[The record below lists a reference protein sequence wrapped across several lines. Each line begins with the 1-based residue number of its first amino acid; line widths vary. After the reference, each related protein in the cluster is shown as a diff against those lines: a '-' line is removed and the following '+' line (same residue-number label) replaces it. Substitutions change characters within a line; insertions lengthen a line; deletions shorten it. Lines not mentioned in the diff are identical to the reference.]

1 MDFIRFLFSWKFFKQ
16 LLIAILISVAIVWG
30 TLLFLSSYTG
40 HNKYIPVPDLRGKL
54 YEDVVRN
61 TFYTDFRFIVL
72 DSVFDPELPPGT
84 ILYQDP
90 WVDTRVK
97 QNRQIY
103 VTISSTTP
111 EKVVMPDLKFLTL
124 RQAESMLGSYG
135 LKVGNLFYTP
145 AFDADA
151 IQQQLYNDQP
161 IQPGEKIYKGSV
173 IDLVVG
179 TGGGSYQILIE
190 EPSTDTVPSE
200 EYEVEDYIRNV
211 GM

>member
-1 MDFIRFLFSWKFFKQ
+1 MNFIRFLFSWKFVKQ
-16 LLIAILISVAIVWG
+16 VLLAIVLSIAMVWG
-30 TLLFLSSYTG
+30 TLIFLSKYTG
-40 HNKYIPVPDLRGKL
+40 HNQYIPVPDIRGKL
-54 YEDVVRN
+54 IEEVIQS

-72 DSVFDPELPPGT
+72 DSVFDPELAPGT

-103 VTISSTTP
+103 VTISSSTP
-111 EKVVMPDLKFLTL
+111 DKVSMPDLKFLTL

-151 IQQQLYNDQP
+151 VQQQMHNDQP
-161 IQPGEKIYKGSV
+161 IEPGERIYKGSV

-190 EPSTDTVPSE
+190 ETPMDTLPLE
-200 EYEVEDYIRNV
+200 GYDMGDYIDI
-211 GM
+211 

>member
-1 MDFIRFLFSWKFFKQ
+1 MDFIRFLFSWKFVKQ
-16 LLIAILISVAIVWG
+16 VLLAVVFTAAIVWG
-30 TLLFLSSYTG
+30 TLIFLSSYTG
-40 HNKYIPVPDLRGKL
+40 HNKYIPVPDIRGKL
-54 YEDVVRN
+54 IGEVMQS
-61 TFYTDFRFIVL
+61 TFYADFRFIVL

-103 VTISSTTP
+103 VTISSSTP
-111 EKVVMPDLKFLTL
+111 DKVSMPDLKFLTL
-124 RQAESMLGSYG
+124 RQAESMLESYG

-161 IQPGEKIYKGSV
+161 IEPGERIYKGSV

-190 EPSTDTVPSE
+190 NTQVDTVPDE
-200 EYEVEDYIRNV
+200 GYGVGDYI
-211 GM
+211 GD

>member
-1 MDFIRFLFSWKFFKQ
+1 MDFIRFLFSWKFAKQ
-16 LLIAILISVAIVWG
+16 VLLSIVFSVAIVWG
-30 TLLFLSSYTG
+30 TLIFLSSYTG
-40 HNKYIPVPDLRGKL
+40 HNKYISVPDIRGKL
-54 YEDVVRN
+54 IEEVVQS

-97 QNRQIY
+97 QNRQVY
-103 VTISSTTP
+103 VTISSSTP
-111 EKVVMPDLKFLTL
+111 DKVSMPDLKFLTL

-151 IQQQLYNDQP
+151 VQQQLYNDQP
-161 IQPGEKIYKGSV
+161 IEPGERIYKGSV

-190 EPSTDTVPSE
+190 ETPVDTLPVE
-200 EYEVEDYIRNV
+200 GYEVEDYI
-211 GM
+211 GE

>member
-1 MDFIRFLFSWKFFKQ
+1 MDFIRFLFSWKFVKQ
-16 LLIAILISVAIVWG
+16 ILIAVVLSAGIVWG
-30 TLLFLSSYTG
+30 TLIFLSKYTG
-40 HNKYIPVPDLRGKL
+40 HNKYIPVPDIRGKL
-54 YEDVVRN
+54 IEEVIQS

-103 VTISSTTP
+103 VTISSSIP
-111 EKVVMPDLKFLTL
+111 DKVSMPDLKFLTL
-124 RQAESMLGSYG
+124 RQAASMLESYG
-135 LKVGNLFYTP
+135 LKAGNLFYTP

-151 IQQQLYNDQP
+151 VQQQLYNDQP
-161 IQPGEKIYKGSV
+161 IEPGERIFKGSV

-190 EPSTDTVPSE
+190 ETPVDSVPVKG
-200 EYEVEDYIRNV
+200 YEVGDYIDI
-211 GM
+211 

>member
-1 MDFIRFLFSWKFFKQ
+1 MDFIRFLFSWKFAKQ
-16 LLIAILISVAIVWG
+16 VLLSIVFSGAIVWG
-30 TLLFLSSYTG
+30 TLIFLSSYTG
-40 HNKYIPVPDLRGKL
+40 HNKYISVPDIRGKL
-54 YEDVVRN
+54 IEEVVQS

-97 QNRQIY
+97 QNRQVY
-103 VTISSTTP
+103 VTISSSTP
-111 EKVVMPDLKFLTL
+111 DKVSMPDLKFLTL

-145 AFDADA
+145 AFDENAV
-151 IQQQLYNDQP
+151 QQQLYNDQP
-161 IQPGEKIYKGSV
+161 INPGERIYKGSV

-179 TGGGSYQILIE
+179 TGGGSYQILIQDTL
-190 EPSTDTVPSE
+190 TDTVPESK
-200 EYEVEDYIRNV
+200 YDVSDYI
-211 GM
+211 GE

>member
-1 MDFIRFLFSWKFFKQ
+1 MDFIRFLFSWKFVKQ
-16 LLIAILISVAIVWG
+16 VLLAIVFSAAIVWG
-30 TLLFLSSYTG
+30 TMIFLSSYTG
-40 HNKYIPVPDLRGKL
+40 HNKYIPVPDIRGKL
-54 YEDVVRN
+54 IEEVVQSS
-61 TFYTDFRFIVL
+61 FYTDFRFIVL
-72 DSVFDPELPPGT
+72 DSVFDADLPPGT

-103 VTISSTTP
+103 VTISSSTP
-111 EKVVMPDLKFLTL
+111 DKVSMPDLKFLTL

-135 LKVGNLFYTP
+135 LKVGNLYYTP

-151 IQQQLYNDQP
+151 VQQQMYNDQP
-161 IQPGEKIYKGSV
+161 IEPGERIYKGSV

-190 EPSTDTVPSE
+190 ETPADTVPLE
-200 EYEVEDYIRNV
+200 GYEVRDYI
-211 GM
+211 GG

>member
-1 MDFIRFLFSWKFFKQ
+1 MDFIRFLFSWKFLKQ
-16 LLIAILISVAIVWG
+16 LLLAILISAAIVWG
-30 TLLFLSSYTG
+30 ALLFLSSYTG

-54 YEDVVRN
+54 YEDVLRS
-61 TFYTDFRFIVL
+61 TYYTDFRFIVL

-84 ILYQDP
+84 ILFQDP

-111 EKVVMPDLKFLTL
+111 EKVAMPDLKFLTL
-124 RQAESMLGSYG
+124 RQAESMLASYG

-151 IQQQLYNDQP
+151 VQQQLYQDQP
-161 IQPGEKIYKGSV
+161 IEPGEKIYKGSV

-179 TGGGSYQILIE
+179 TGGGSYQILID
-190 EPSTDTVPSE
+190 EPSADTTVPE
-200 EYEVEDYIRNV
+200 GYDVEDYI
-211 GM
+211 GD

>member
-1 MDFIRFLFSWKFFKQ
+1 MDFIRFLFSWKFAKQ
-16 LLIAILISVAIVWG
+16 VLLSIVFSGAIVWG
-30 TLLFLSSYTG
+30 TLIFLSSYTG
-40 HNKYIPVPDLRGKL
+40 HNKYISVPDIRGKL
-54 YEDVVRN
+54 IEEVVQS

-97 QNRQIY
+97 QNRQVY
-103 VTISSTTP
+103 VTISSSTP
-111 EKVVMPDLKFLTL
+111 DKVSMPDLKFLTL

-151 IQQQLYNDQP
+151 VQQQLYNDQP
-161 IQPGEKIYKGSV
+161 IEPGERIYKGSV

-190 EPSTDTVPSE
+190 ETPVDTLPVE
-200 EYEVEDYIRNV
+200 GYEVEDYI
-211 GM
+211 GE

>member
-1 MDFIRFLFSWKFFKQ
+1 MDFIRFLFSWKFVKQ
-16 LLIAILISVAIVWG
+16 ILIAVVLSAGIVWG
-30 TLLFLSSYTG
+30 TLIFLSKYTG
-40 HNKYIPVPDLRGKL
+40 HNKYIPVPDIRGKL
-54 YEDVVRN
+54 IEEVIQS

-103 VTISSTTP
+103 VTISSSIP
-111 EKVVMPDLKFLTL
+111 DKVSMPDLKFLTL
-124 RQAESMLGSYG
+124 RQAASMLESYG
-135 LKVGNLFYTP
+135 LKAGNLFYTP

-151 IQQQLYNDQP
+151 VQQQLYNDQP
-161 IQPGEKIYKGSV
+161 IEPGERIFKGSV

-190 EPSTDTVPSE
+190 ETPVDSVPVKG
-200 EYEVEDYIRNV
+200 YGVGDYIDI
-211 GM
+211 

>member
-1 MDFIRFLFSWKFFKQ
+1 MDFIRFLFSWKFAKQ
-16 LLIAILISVAIVWG
+16 VLLSIVFSVAIVWG
-30 TLLFLSSYTG
+30 TLIFLSSYTG
-40 HNKYIPVPDLRGKL
+40 HNKYISVPDIRGKL
-54 YEDVVRN
+54 IEEVVQS

-97 QNRQIY
+97 QNRQVY
-103 VTISSTTP
+103 VTISSSTP
-111 EKVVMPDLKFLTL
+111 DKVSMPDLKFLTL

-151 IQQQLYNDQP
+151 VQQQLYNDQP
-161 IQPGEKIYKGSV
+161 IEPGERIYKGSV

-190 EPSTDTVPSE
+190 ETPVDTLPVE
-200 EYEVEDYIRNV
+200 GYGVEDYI
-211 GM
+211 GE

>member
-1 MDFIRFLFSWKFFKQ
+1 MDFIRFVFSWKFVKQ
-16 LLIAILISVAIVWG
+16 LLLAVIFSVATIWG
-30 TLLFLSSYTG
+30 TLIFLSSYTG
-40 HNKYIPVPDLRGKL
+40 HNKYIPVPDVRGKL
-54 YEDVVRN
+54 IGEVAQS

-84 ILYQDP
+84 ILNQDP

-103 VTISSTTP
+103 VTISSSTP
-111 EKVVMPDLKFLTL
+111 EKVSMPDLKFLTL

-135 LKVGNLFYTP
+135 LKAGNLFYTP

-151 IQQQLYNDQP
+151 VQQQLYNDQP
-161 IQPGEKIYKGSV
+161 IEPGERIYKGSV

-179 TGGGSYQILIE
+179 TGGGSYQILFD
-190 EPSTDTVPSE
+190 STAIDTIPSE
-200 EYEVEDYIRNV
+200 GYDLEDYIDI
-211 GM
+211 